1 MTKAEAYLDRLYYEW
16 QVWQEKLNGLS
27 EFREGVNDLIHP
39 LYSRLAQ
46 TASTRYYA
54 AKYMMQLMKED
65 ANND

>member
-1 MTKAEAYLDRLYYEW
+1 MTKAEAYLDRLHHEYE
-16 QVWQEKLNGLS
+16 VWQEKLENLP
-27 EFREGVNDLIHP
+27 EDRDATTAVYN

-46 TASTRYYA
+46 TASTRYFS